1 MSPLTPTAKKM
12 LIEDAPTT
20 QDIAKETTEA
30 TQESGQKQRN
40 PLLDSRNPGKV
51 ILRTIY
57 SPTSNQTYI
66 RIKPHQTVV
75 GLLETGRLVSA
86 KRVATETPEGGVK
99 AK

>member
-12 LIEDAPTT
+12 LIEDPAVAQENDKDETT
-20 QDIAKETTEA
+20 QEA
-30 TQESGQKQRN
+30 GQKQQRN

-86 KRVATETPEGGVK
+86 KRVGTETPEA
-99 AK
+99 AKSK

>member
-12 LIEDAPTT
+12 LIEDP
-20 QDIAKETTEA
+20 
-30 TQESGQKQRN
+30 TQENDKDEAEAGQKQQRN

-86 KRVATETPEGGVK
+86 KRVASETPEA
-99 AK
+99 AKSK